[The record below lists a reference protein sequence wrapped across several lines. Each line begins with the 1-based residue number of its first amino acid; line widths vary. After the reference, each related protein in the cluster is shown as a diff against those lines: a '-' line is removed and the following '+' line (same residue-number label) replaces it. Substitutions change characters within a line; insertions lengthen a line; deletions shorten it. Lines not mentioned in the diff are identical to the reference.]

1 MPILSQIFVVFGQKI
16 LIFTGERNSF
26 GTHITEKPP
35 RHLIRIIF
43 WSGMGSNG
51 PQMPIFGQKKQFWAK
66 LGRLWAKIPNFCGS
80 KVSVPT
86 KRKNHLGNLSTLFFG
101 RAWDQMGQK
110 CRYLAKFDCFWGEIK
125 QNFWYPHIREP
136 MRHLFRVENID
147 RRGSNRSPGTKMCNL
162 DPTLW
167 IFGAKSQFFVWQSRY
182 LPTGHITII
191 PGATTFPKCFFGQ
204 KCI

>member
-110 CRYLAKFDCFWGEIK
+110 CRYLAKFDCFWGRLSKTFGILISGNQWDTFSVLK
-125 QNFWYPHIREP
+125 
-136 MRHLFRVENID
+136 
-147 RRGSNRSPGTKMCNL
+147 
-162 DPTLW
+162 TLT
-167 IFGAKSQFFVWQSRY
+167 GAAPIGRQGR
-182 LPTGHITII
+182 
-191 PGATTFPKCFFGQ
+191 KCA
-204 KCI
+204 I